1 MADQYSYNE
10 LSPCKDNE
18 IHEILTRIVHDPKFF
33 EVLDFLFPN
42 EDKKQISENLLNIH
56 STKEFQG
63 GFMHPAIMSIIKKSS
78 KGLTF
83 SGAEYLKSGETYLF
97 IANHRDILL
106 DSALLQVFL
115 YNNNLETTQISFGN
129 NLMSSTFVNDICRV
143 NKMFTVIREGTRKEV
158 YENSLKLSA
167 YIRQSISAGNSS
179 VWIAQRNGRTKD
191 GNDKTQNGLLKM
203 LNLSGKEDFVSN
215 FRSLNIVPVSIS
227 YEIEPCDF
235 LKVQELYT
243 FLTEARYVK
252 REGEDQN
259 SILTGIKQPK
269 GHIHLSICPP
279 VNPELQRLEGNDVFK
294 LRQLTGIIDQ
304 RIYNNYRLWTNNY
317 IAADILNGTQ
327 EYTSFYTPSE
337 KNKFENYLLMN
348 ITRLKGD
355 PQKLKQLLLKIYA
368 NPVFNKYQAKR
379 GIENPN

>member
-33 EVLDFLFPN
+33 AVLDFLFPH
-42 EDKKQISENLLNIH
+42 EDKKQISANLLNIH
-56 STKEFQG
+56 SIKEFQG
-63 GFMHPAIMSIIKKSS
+63 GFMRPAIMSIIKKSS

-83 SGAEYLKSGETYLF
+83 SGAEYLKPGETYLF

-115 YNNNLETTQISFGN
+115 FNNNLETSQISFGN

-167 YIRQSISAGNSS
+167 YIRQSVSAGNSS

-203 LNLSGKEDFVSN
+203 LNLSGKEDFVTN

-227 YEIEPCDF
+227 YEIEPCDL

-259 SILTGIKQPK
+259 SILTGIKQLK
-269 GHIHLSICPP
+269 GHIHLAICRP
-279 VNPELQRLEGNDVFK
+279 VNPELQKLEGNDVFK
-294 LRQLTGIIDQ
+294 LRQLAGIIDQ
-304 RIYNNYRLWTNNY
+304 RIYNNYRLWPNNY

-337 KNKFENYLLMN
+337 KDKFGNYLFMN
-348 ITRLKGD
+348 TSRLKGD
-355 PQKLKQLLLKIYA
+355 PQKLKQLLLRIYA
-368 NPVFNKYQAKR
+368 NPVFNKAQAK
-379 GIENPN
+379 